1 MFVTT
6 LNDSYEPT
14 KTRQNMQKNIKK
26 KNEQFTAKII
36 KYAKICIFRFHTITI
51 LIDLFH
57 TPLYFTINNKDI
69 QIL

>member
-26 KNEQFTAKII
+26 KKKMSNLQQK
-36 KYAKICIFRFHTITI
+36 
-51 LIDLFH
+51 L
-57 TPLYFTINNKDI
+57 
-69 QIL
+69 